1 MESWTMFVMSIY
13 TYGKM
18 TELLF
23 PVQASLRPNLV
34 TGGTG
39 HGQGHSPS
47 DGHHHATRRSSQ
59 TAFIADSNCICS
71 VLATPQVH

>member
-1 MESWTMFVMSIY
+1 MQSWTMFVMSIY

-34 TGGTG
+34 TEGTAR
-39 HGQGHSPS
+39 GHSPS
-47 DGHHHATRRSSQ
+47 DGHQHATSRSSQ
-59 TAFIADSNCICS
+59 TAFIAD
-71 VLATPQVH
+71 QVDCHIQA